1 MSCYIIGVYKLRLW
15 CAAGSVWKKRKIKK
29 KKKKEGKNQHSDCC
43 WIHRPDQCGFFCGWI
58 DGQMQKVNLPQPAWR
73 LSASIQQPLTFST
86 ATRATVRPPVQPTH
100 RNGEFLESRVCL
112 EPIHGL
118 NGRFMNFPQT
128 CFLGNVSSS
137 FTVTARGAP
146 PLIAGDVPDLRR
158 RIAAAW
164 LMRRMSS
171 G

>member
-1 MSCYIIGVYKLRLW
+1 MSCCIIGVYLRLW
-15 CAAGSVWKKRKIKK
+15 CAAGSVWKKQKK
-29 KKKKEGKNQHSDCC
+29 RRQKPTQ
-43 WIHRPDQCGFFCGWI
+43 WLLRIHRPDQCGFFCGWI
-58 DGQMQKVNLPQPAWR
+58 DGQMQNVNLPQPAWR

-86 ATRATVRPPVQPTH
+86 ATRTTVRPPVQPTH

-118 NGRFMNFPQT
+118 NGCFVNFPQT

-146 PLIAGDVPDLRR
+146 PLITGDVPYLRH

-164 LMRRMSS
+164 LMRCVSS